1 MDKLKGIET
10 QMARSK
16 VQLADVQQKFRDGA
30 ISPED
35 AVHESMR
42 ALEKVGE
49 AIEEAMKKE

>member
-16 VQLADVQQKFRDGA
+16 EQIAILKQRFSDGA

-35 AVHESMR
+35 AIHESMR

-49 AIEEAMKKE
+49 AIEEARKKD